1 MTAMLLEEP
10 EVEEWESEAP
20 RVKRWTRQEIL
31 ALHSQGFFAN
41 NRIMLLNGVI
51 YKMPTAFPPHDV
63 SLVLLFNYLQSIVP
77 AKCYV
82 RNQLGFGLS
91 PKTDPAPDLAVVDG
105 SIRDHEIDHPSAARL
120 IVEIS
125 DSSLSLDL
133 KKKMHL
139 YAAGHVDDPQAVR
152 LDGGSEYIHH
162 EPYAVDFGEHN
173 VLGLRVGRV
182 IGADLSRG
190 MLGRASKRCTK
201 LGLAN
206 VETVRADVHALTTEA
221 IGGPV
226 DRLHVFLGMSTF
238 PELDVAFER
247 LWGLLAPGGRAVIVD
262 VFTNKLTFQG
272 RMVNL
277 VARADIR
284 RRSWEQLE
292 QRSTGFVRRDLPS
305 LAQHGGTLFLAVG
318 DKP

>member
-1 MTAMLLEEP
+1 MGWYDWFSGFYDRSLEKLYRDARVAA
-10 EVEEWESEAP
+10 VEA
-20 RVKRWTRQEIL
+20 L
-31 ALHSQGFFAN
+31 A
-41 NRIMLLNGVI
+41 
-51 YKMPTAFPPHDV
+51 
-63 SLVLLFNYLQSIVP
+63 VP
-77 AKCYV
+77 A
-82 RNQLGFGLS
+82 
-91 PKTDPAPDLAVVDG
+91 G
-105 SIRDHEIDHPSAARL
+105 SALR
-120 IVEIS
+120 V
-125 DSSLSLDL
+125 LDL
-133 KKKMHL
+133 PCGTGQSFDGL
-139 YAAGHVDDPQAVR
+139 AAAV
-152 LDGGSEYIHH
+152 G
-162 EPYAVDFGEHN
+162 PT
-173 VLGLRVGRV
+173 GRV